1 MVCMIPIHGDSQVRI
16 LSWLLKQK
24 DMKDK
29 IKYNGLYH
37 GIGIGLCLGIVISIV
52 IVMIVY

>member
-1 MVCMIPIHGDSQVRI
+1 MSRKSVENDFISCLCCSV
-16 LSWLLKQK
+16 K